1 MGKLIQIQQIG
12 DIINSLL
19 EKIKST
25 YATKKEVEDVNT
37 TIGSLNSLNT
47 NDKSSVISAINEIN
61 NKLGD
66 GLSQLSDLYNDSIKY
81 L

>member
-19 EKIKST
+19 EKIKIK

-47 NDKSSVISAINEIN
+47 NDKSSVINAVNEVN
-61 NKLGD
+61 NKLGN
-66 GLSQLSDLYNDSIKY
+66 GLSQLSDLYNDTIKY

>member
-37 TIGSLNSLNT
+37 AIGSLNSLNT

-66 GLSQLSDLYNDSIKY
+66 GLSQLSDLYNDTIKY